1 MNYGMVFNTTG
12 KVVKI
17 EAIMLAV
24 PAIVALI
31 FAEWWYAAA
40 FAISAAIALAV
51 GFALTLLRPRNQL
64 IFAKEGLV
72 TVALAWIFVS
82 LIGALPFVI
91 GGVIPSYVDALFET
105 VSGFTTTGATIIN
118 DVEKIGKSMQFWRAL
133 THFVGGMGVL
143 VFVMAVTS
151 KATDR
156 SMHILR
162 AEMPGPIVD
171 KLVPRA
177 KDTAL
182 ILYLIYIGL
191 TLLLAI
197 LLLFG
202 GMDLFE
208 SLVHAFATAG
218 TGGFGIKNDSLASY
232 SHYVQWVI
240 AIFMILY
247 GVNFNVFYL
256 IILRRIGAAMKSEEF
271 WIYILTVIASI
282 AIVCVSLVS
291 VLNVAF
297 PDALRDATFQ
307 VAAFMSTTG
316 FTTANYNAW
325 PDIAKAVLLILMFI
339 GGCAGSTAGGFKI
352 TRLII
357 LVKKLGNDLK
367 QTLHPRT
374 ASIVKFEGKR
384 VDESTLEGVSGY
396 LVIYLII
403 LVATFGLLSLDPSG
417 FGFEANFTASV
428 SCFNNIGPFFSTS
441 GMGTFADFSV
451 FSKIVLTLSM
461 LLGRLE
467 IYPMLLTLTPRTW
480 IKK

>member
-17 EAIMLAV
+17 EAIMFV
-24 PAIVALI
+24 FPICVALI
-31 FAEWWYAAA
+31 FAEWFNALA
-40 FAISAAIALAV
+40 FAIAAAIALAV
-51 GFALTLLRPRNQL
+51 GFCFTIFKPRNQL

-91 GGVIPSYVDALFET
+91 GGVIPSYVDAIFET

-118 DVEKIGKSMQFWRAL
+118 DVEVIGKSMQFWRSL

-156 SMHILR
+156 SIHILR

-208 SLVHAFATAG
+208 SIVHAMATAG
-218 TGGFGIKNDSLASY
+218 TGGFGIKNDSFASY
-232 SHYVQWVI
+232 SNYVQWVVSV
-240 AIFMILY
+240 FMILY

-256 IILRRIGAAMKSEEF
+256 IILGKIGSAMKSEEF
-271 WIYILTVIASI
+271 WVYILTVIASI
-282 AIVCVSLVS
+282 AIVCVSLIS
-291 VLNVAF
+291 VLNYAF
-297 PDALRDATFQ
+297 PDALRYAAFQ

-325 PDIAKAVLLILMFI
+325 PDIAKAVLLALMFV
-339 GGCAGSTAGGFKI
+339 GGCAGSTAGGIKI
-352 TRLII
+352 TRLVI

-367 QTLHPRT
+367 HTLHPRT

-384 VDESTLEGVSGY
+384 VDESTLESVSGY

-403 LVATFGLLSLDPSG
+403 LVSTVLLLSLDPSG

-428 SCFNNIGPFFSTS
+428 SCFNNIGPFFSAS
-441 GMGTFADFSV
+441 GMGNFSDFSV
-451 FSKIVLTLSM
+451 FSKIVLTFSM

-467 IYPMLLTLTPRTW
+467 IYPMLLTLAPSTW